1 MTLRLIPVLIF
12 AAVLLLGVRVGALWE
27 GLTAAETGVGVAR
40 SLAKSAETEKEKAA
54 APAPAAD
61 AATAGR
67 EAASSAAADGKGGQP
82 AVGPRAIQTDPVMF
96 TQSEVK
102 LLQDLAS
109 RRAALD
115 AREKA
120 LEDRAAVLK
129 AVEERIDVKMAA
141 LKETQTRI
149 KGLLAEYDEK
159 EEAKVQSLVKIYEG
173 MKPKDAARIFDKLEM
188 EVLLRVVAKMKSNKS
203 APVLAAMD
211 ADLARS
217 VTLEL
222 AERAR
227 LPEAG
232 SGQ

>member
-1 MTLRLIPVLIF
+1 
-12 AAVLLLGVRVGALWE
+12 
-27 GLTAAETGVGVAR
+27 
-40 SLAKSAETEKEKAA
+40 
-54 APAPAAD
+54 
-61 AATAGR
+61 
-67 EAASSAAADGKGGQP
+67 
-82 AVGPRAIQTDPVMF
+82 
-96 TQSEVK
+96 
-102 LLQDLAS
+102 
-109 RRAALD
+109 
-115 AREKA
+115 A